1 MEPTEQK
8 QSKKPEGILRILIS
22 LLAGL
27 CILCFLL
34 LAVSAVFVFTE
45 APESWEKAASVLI
58 VAVSAF
64 FVGALCAKKA
74 RAKGFL
80 WGLLGG
86 TLFGILLWLVGMLL
100 MTEGSNGFSW
110 QSVLTTAGAGL
121 LGGIVGINLTK
132 K

>member
-1 MEPTEQK
+1 MV
-8 QSKKPEGILRILIS
+8 GLIIS

-27 CILCFLL
+27 CILCCLL
-34 LAVSAVFVFTE
+34 LAVSVVFVFTE
-45 APESWEKAASVLI
+45 APESWEKTASVLI

-64 FVGALCAKKA
+64 FVGALSAKKA

-80 WGLLGG
+80 WGLCSGA
-86 TLFGILLWLVGMLL
+86 LFGVLLWLVGMLF
-100 MTEGSNGFSW
+100 MTEGTNGFSW

-121 LGGIVGINLTK
+121 LGGIVGINFAK